1 MIRHNNENGS
11 VNVSTSVYTD
21 IAGNAATN
29 CFGVKGMA
37 GKNKEGI
44 FQLLKRE
51 SMSKGV
57 IVRYGENND
66 LIIELHI
73 AVDQGVN
80 ISAICHE
87 IQDEVSYKVE
97 KATGISV
104 SRVDIFVDTMM
115 LG

>member
-1 MIRHNNENGS
+1 MVSIDNPIGSISISNEVFSNL
-11 VNVSTSVYTD
+11 
-21 IAGNAATN
+21 AGDAATN

-57 IVRYGENND
+57 FVKFSSDNE

-73 AVDQGVN
+73 AIDQGVN
-80 ISAICHE
+80 ISTICRE
-87 IQDEVSYKVE
+87 IMKEVSYKVA
-97 KATGISV
+97 KNTGVPV
-104 SRVDIFVDTMM
+104 SRVDIYVDTMI

>member
-1 MIRHNNENGS
+1 MVSIDNPIGCIKISNEVFSNL
-11 VNVSTSVYTD
+11 
-21 IAGNAATN
+21 AGDAATN

-57 IVRYGENND
+57 FVTFSSDNE

-73 AVDQGVN
+73 AIDQGVN
-80 ISAICHE
+80 IATICRE
-87 IQDEVSYKVE
+87 IMKEVSYKVT
-97 KATGISV
+97 KHTGVPV
-104 SRVDIFVDTMM
+104 SRVDIYVDTMI

>member
-1 MIRHNNENGS
+1 MIPFKSDQGEIS
-11 VNVSTSVYTD
+11 VSSAVFSSIT
-21 IAGNAATN
+21 GMAATN

-57 IVRYGENND
+57 VVRFGSENEMM
-66 LIIELHI
+66 IELHI
-73 AVDQGVN
+73 AIDQGVN
-80 ISAICHE
+80 ITTICRE
-87 IQDEVSYKVE
+87 IMKEVSYKVAS
-97 KATGISV
+97 ATGIPV
-104 SRVDIFVDTMM
+104 SRVDIYVDTMI

>member
-1 MIRHNNENGS
+1 MVSIDNPIGS
-11 VNVSTSVYTD
+11 IS
-21 IAGNAATN
+21 IASDVFSNLAGDAATN

-57 IVRYGENND
+57 VVRFGSDNEM
-66 LIIELHI
+66 IIELHI
-73 AVDQGVN
+73 AIDQGVN
-80 ISAICHE
+80 ITTICRE
-87 IQDEVSYKVE
+87 IMKEVSYKV
-97 KATGISV
+97 ASTTGISV
-104 SRVDIFVDTMM
+104 SRVDIFVDTMI

>member
-1 MIRHNNENGS
+1 MVSIDNPNGS
-11 VNVSTSVYTD
+11 IRISNEVFSNL
-21 IAGNAATN
+21 AGDAAMN

-57 IVRYGENND
+57 SIKFGSESE
-66 LIIELHI
+66 LIIQLHI

-80 ISAICHE
+80 LTTICRE
-87 IQDEVSYKVE
+87 IMKEVSYKV
-97 KATGISV
+97 ASTTGV
-104 SRVDIFVDTMM
+104 PVARVDIFVDTMI

>member
-1 MIRHNNENGS
+1 MVKIETANGIIS
-11 VNVSTSVYTD
+11 ISTEVFTN
-21 IAGNAATN
+21 IAGDAASR

-57 IVRYGENND
+57 VVKYGENND

-73 AVDQGVN
+73 AVDQGIN
-80 ISAICHE
+80 IAAICHE
-87 IQDEVSYKVE
+87 IQDEVSYKVA
-97 KATGISV
+97 KATGIPV
-104 SRVDIFVDTMM
+104 SRVDIYVDTMM

>member
-1 MIRHNNENGS
+1 MSEAFRNRNGFILR
-11 VNVSTSVYTD
+11 Y
-21 IAGNAATN
+21 
-29 CFGVKGMA
+29 C
-37 GKNKEGI
+37 

-57 IVRYGENND
+57 VVKYGENND

-73 AVDQGVN
+73 AVDQGIN
-80 ISAICHE
+80 IAAICHE

-97 KATGISV
+97 KATGIPV
-104 SRVDIFVDTMM
+104 SRVDIYVDTMM

>member
-1 MIRHNNENGS
+1 MVCIDNPNGS
-11 VNVSTSVYTD
+11 IT
-21 IAGNAATN
+21 IANDVFSNLAGDAATN

-57 IVRYGENND
+57 FVKFDSNNEM
-66 LIIELHI
+66 IIELHI
-73 AVDQGVN
+73 AIDQGVN
-80 ISAICHE
+80 IATICRE
-87 IQDEVSYKVE
+87 IMKEVSYKV
-97 KATGISV
+97 ASTTGVPV
-104 SRVDIFVDTMM
+104 SRVDIFVDTMI

>member
-1 MIRHNNENGS
+1 MIRRENELGSIAVGNN
-11 VNVSTSVYTD
+11 VFTK

-57 IVRYGENND
+57 VVRFGSDNEM
-66 LIIELHI
+66 IIELHI
-73 AVDQGVN
+73 AIDQGVN
-80 ISAICHE
+80 ITTICRE
-87 IQDEVSYKVE
+87 IMKEVSYKV
-97 KATGISV
+97 ASTTGIPV
-104 SRVDIFVDTMM
+104 SRVDIFVDTMI

>member
-1 MIRHNNENGS
+1 MTIQNEKGAIEITNEVFTMISGS
-11 VNVSTSVYTD
+11 
-21 IAGNAATN
+21 AATN

-44 FQLLKRE
+44 SQLLKRE

-57 IVRYGENND
+57 VVKYGENND

-73 AVDQGVN
+73 AVDQGIN
-80 ISAICHE
+80 IAAICHE

-97 KATGISV
+97 KATGIPV
-104 SRVDIFVDTMM
+104 SRVDIYVDTMM

>member
-1 MIRHNNENGS
+1 MVSIDNNNGHIS
-11 VNVSTSVYTD
+11 ISREVFSNL
-21 IAGNAATN
+21 AGDSATN

-57 IVRYGENND
+57 VVKYGENND

-73 AVDQGVN
+73 AVDQGIN
-80 ISAICHE
+80 IAAICHE
-87 IQDEVSYKVE
+87 IQDEVSYKVA
-97 KATGISV
+97 KATGIPV
-104 SRVDIFVDTMM
+104 SRVDIYVDTMM

>member
-1 MIRHNNENGS
+1 MVRIDTPNGCISISNEVFSNLSG
-11 VNVSTSVYTD
+11 D
-21 IAGNAATN
+21 AATN
-29 CFGVKGMA
+29 CFGAKGMA

-57 IVRYGENND
+57 FVKYDEAGA

-73 AVDQGVN
+73 AIDQGVN
-80 ISAICHE
+80 VTTICRE
-87 IQDEVSYKVE
+87 IMKEVSYKVAS
-97 KATGISV
+97 ATGV
-104 SRVDIFVDTMM
+104 PVARVDIFVDTMI